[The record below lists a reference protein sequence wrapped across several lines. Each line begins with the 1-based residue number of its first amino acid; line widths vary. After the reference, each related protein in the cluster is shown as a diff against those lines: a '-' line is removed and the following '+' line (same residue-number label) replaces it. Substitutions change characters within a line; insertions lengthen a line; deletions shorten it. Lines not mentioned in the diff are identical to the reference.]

1 MGIISDFELSGAARS
16 AVGKVVAT
24 PAQAGQS
31 RAAAI
36 LNADAGFESRN
47 EAKRQARRLQELA
60 HALRVERRLAASG
73 HWSYDLNRHI
83 ALLQAYA
90 AMKQAT
96 GKCGR

>member
-1 MGIISDFELSGAARS
+1 MGIISDFDLSGAARR
-16 AVGKVVAT
+16 AVGKVVST
-24 PAQAGQS
+24 PEQAGQS
-31 RAAAI
+31 RAAAL
-36 LNADAGFESRN
+36 LNADAGFDARGG
-47 EAKRQARRLQELA
+47 AKDQARRLKELA
-60 HALRVERRLAASG
+60 HALRVERQLAASG